1 METYPTIKY
10 IEPLSDY
17 RLFIIFDNGIIKI
30 YSMKEK
36 LQSPPFQPLQ
46 DAALFNQAHAGG
58 GGYGV
63 IWNDRIDLS
72 EYELWKN
79 GIEVS
84 SVEELAG
91 KGVK

>member
-17 RLFIIFDNGIIKI
+17 RLFVIFDNGVIKV

-36 LQSPPFQPLQ
+36 LQSPAFQPLQ
-46 DAALFNQAHAGG
+46 DIALFNQAHAAS

-63 IWNDRIDLS
+63 VWNDRIDLS
-72 EYELWKN
+72 EFELWKN
-79 GIEVS
+79 GVEIS
-84 SVEELAG
+84 SVEKL
-91 KGVK
+91 VSRV

>member
-17 RLFIIFDNGIIKI
+17 RLFVIFDNGVIKV

-36 LQSPPFQPLQ
+36 LKSLVFQPLH
-46 DAALFNQAHAGG
+46 DITLFKKAHVGS

-63 IWNDRIDLS
+63 VWNDRIDLS

-79 GIEVS
+79 GVEIS
-84 SVEELAG
+84 SVEKLVA
-91 KGVK
+91 KM

>member
-10 IEPLSDY
+10 VEPLSDY
-17 RLFIIFDNGIIKI
+17 RLFVIFDNGVIKV

-36 LQSPPFQPLQ
+36 LKSLVFQPLH
-46 DAALFNQAHAGG
+46 DITLFKKAHVGS

-63 IWNDRIDLS
+63 VWNDRIDLS

-79 GIEVS
+79 GVEIS
-84 SVEELAG
+84 SVEKLVA
-91 KGVK
+91 KM